1 MKAVCTTFG
10 CCAAAAAPMPGPL
23 LLLELLLPFVVA
35 LFAADELALDIG
47 ALAVVFCCW
56 LLD

>member
-1 MKAVCTTFG
+1 
-10 CCAAAAAPMPGPL
+10 MPGPL

-35 LFAADELALDIG
+35 LFAADELALDVG
-47 ALAVVFCCW
+47 ALVVFCCW